1 MFQKKNFRLSAIV
14 LGTFSLL
21 TGCSDHS
28 GTSSPNYDRIMYRT
42 VEMIKAY
49 DQILKLDH
57 IEAADDDMLKMLTND
72 IFVYINQKPLSHK
85 NPIGLNL
92 QPDAG
97 FLGFEDMNANNIK
110 EAEDRRMFTMEIDIE
125 NDQLV
130 LTDETGAHH
139 GYYTGRSGF
148 FFGAIGRGFGNRQ
161 NHAGVKPGR
170 FSNVALVSS
179 KTHVP
184 PETSASGSG
193 SQKSASRARSRA
205 RGGGVRSGK

>member
-1 MFQKKNFRLSAIV
+1 MFHKENFRLMAILV
-14 LGTFSLL
+14 GAFALL
-21 TGCSDHS
+21 TACSNQQGPS
-28 GTSSPNYDRIMYRT
+28 TPNYDRIMYRT

-49 DQILKLDH
+49 DQILKIDN
-57 IEAADDDMLKMLTND
+57 IEAADDDMLTTLTND

-92 QPDAG
+92 QPDAS

-125 NDQLV
+125 NNQLV

-139 GYYTGRSGF
+139 GYHAGRSGF

-161 NHAGVKPGR
+161 SGAGVKPGR
-170 FSNVALVSS
+170 FSNVTMAST

-184 PETSASGSG
+184 PKTTASGSG
-193 SQKSASRARSRA
+193 VRKSGSSARSRA
-205 RGGGVRSGK
+205 RSGGVRAGK